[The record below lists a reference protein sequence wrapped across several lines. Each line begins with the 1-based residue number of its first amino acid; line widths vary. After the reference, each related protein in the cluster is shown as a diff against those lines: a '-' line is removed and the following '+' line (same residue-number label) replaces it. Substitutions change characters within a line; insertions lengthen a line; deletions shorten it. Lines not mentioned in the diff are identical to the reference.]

1 MGRYIL
7 KRLLLMIPVI
17 LAVAIVIFTIMTFV
31 PGNPASL
38 ILGADATEEE
48 IALKEH
54 ELGLDQPYFTRLLKY
69 LKQTFIDFDFG
80 KSYWTNTSVTSELM
94 VRFPRT
100 LTIAGFSMLT
110 MIFIGIPLGIFAAVH
125 EGGFGDRLTV
135 IMCVIGVSL
144 PTFWVGMLFV
154 IIFALKLNWLPAQGI
169 GAPKFYILP
178 IVASSLSGISSMVR
192 QARSSMLE
200 VVRAD
205 FVTTARSKG
214 LAERRTIYGHA
225 LPNALL
231 PIISILGGALSIQ
244 LGGAI
249 VIEQVFSVPGIG
261 LYLINAVNNR
271 DYPVVQSCV
280 VFLSIVFSFIMLGTD
295 LCYAAVDPMIKA
307 QFTGSARK
315 RSFKRAKKS
324 ESEVSVDA

>member
-17 LAVAIVIFTIMTFV
+17 LAVSILIFTIMTFV

-38 ILGADATEEE
+38 ILGADASAEE
-48 IALKEH
+48 ILFKEH
-54 ELGLDQPYFTRLLKY
+54 ELGLDQPYFTRLLQY
-69 LKQTFIDFDFG
+69 LKQTFIEFDFG
-80 KSYWTNTSVTSELM
+80 KSYWTNTYVTAELM

-100 LTIAGFSMLT
+100 LAIAGFSMLM
-110 MIFIGIPLGIFAAVH
+110 MIVIGIPLGIFAAVH

-144 PTFWVGMLFV
+144 PTFWVGMLLV
-154 IIFALKLNWLPAQGI
+154 LVFALKLNLLPAQGL
-169 GAPKFYILP
+169 GGVKYYILP
-178 IVASSLSGISSMVR
+178 VIAASFSGISSMVR

-205 FVTTARSKG
+205 YVTTARSKG
-214 LAERRTIYGHA
+214 LVERRTIYGHA

-231 PIISILGGALSIQ
+231 PIISVLGGSLSIQ

-249 VIEQVFSVPGIG
+249 VIEQVFSIPGIG
-261 LYLINAVNNR
+261 LYLINAVNTR

-280 VFLSIVFSFIMLGTD
+280 VFLSIVFSFIMLATD
-295 LCYAAVDPMIKA
+295 LCYAAVDPMIKT
-307 QFTGSARK
+307 QFTS
-315 RSFKRAKKS
+315 SAKKCRKKAGTTM
-324 ESEVSVDA
+324 EMR

>member
-1 MGRYIL
+1 MRRYIF
-7 KRLLLMIPVI
+7 KRFLMMIPVI
-17 LAVAIVIFTIMTFV
+17 LAVAILIFTIMTFV
-31 PGNPASL
+31 PGNPASM
-38 ILGADATEEE
+38 ILGADASEEE
-48 IALKEH
+48 IMYKEH
-54 ELGLDQPYFTRLLKY
+54 ELGLDQPYFIRLIQY
-69 LKQTFIDFDFG
+69 LKQTFIDLDFG
-80 KSYWTNTSVTSELM
+80 RSYWTNTSIASELM

-100 LTIAGFSMLT
+100 LIIAGFSMLT
-110 MIFIGIPLGIFAAVH
+110 MICFGIPLGIFAAVH

-144 PTFWVGMLFV
+144 PTFWVGMLLV
-154 IIFALKLNWLPAQGI
+154 LIFALKLGWLPAQGLG
-169 GAPKFYILP
+169 GAKYYILP
-178 IVASSLSGISSMVR
+178 VVAASLSGISSMVR

-205 FVTTARSKG
+205 YVTTARAKG

-231 PIISILGGALSIQ
+231 PIISVLGGSLSIQ

-249 VIEQVFSVPGIG
+249 VIEQVFSIPGIG
-261 LYLINAVNNR
+261 LYLINAVNTR

-280 VFLSIVFSFIMLGTD
+280 VFLSIVFSFIMLATD

-307 QFTGSARK
+307 QFTSGAGK
-315 RSFKRAKKS
+315 HKKKS
-324 ESEVSVDA
+324 SKGGNGVTADA